1 MAEHSVFAR
10 AGTLAAGVVCAGV
23 DNKQK
28 AHQQSPPS
36 LSRERSVGAKRT
48 LIWAA
53 VALEA
58 DQNGPNRGSWQVAG
72 ESGTRSGW
80 RWC

>member
-1 MAEHSVFAR
+1 MAEYSVYAR

-23 DNKQK
+23 NNKQK

-36 LSRERSVGAKRT
+36 LSRVRSAGAKRT

-58 DQNGPNRGSWQVAG
+58 
-72 ESGTRSGW
+72 E
-80 RWC
+80 